1 MGGPEIEA
9 FLNHLA
15 VAGDVSSSTQNQAL
29 AALLFLYKHVL
40 DVQLPWLDDIVRAK
54 KPKHLPVLTRDEVAR
69 VLAEMS
75 AVHWILASLLYGA
88 GLRLLEALRLR
99 VKDVD
104 FSRGEILVRDGKG

>member
-1 MGGPEIEA
+1 M
-9 FLNHLA
+9 
-15 VAGDVSSSTQNQAL
+15 
-29 AALLFLYKHVL
+29 FLYKHVL

-54 KPKHLPVLTRDEVAR
+54 KPKHLPVVLTRDEVAR

-75 AVHWILASLLYGA
+75 AVQWIVASLLYGA

-104 FSRGEILVRDGKG
+104 FSRGEVVVRDGKGRRIA